1 MRLFLILLCYCA
13 VRAQVPMTIN
23 DYAGGPTEGDAW
35 ITLTTPSREW
45 ILHRLIWCKSLV
57 PNDQHP
63 DSLPHN
69 CVGRN
74 LLRIQLYPAA
84 GGTEETVVTE
94 PPTPSSPEEGE
105 EEATGHRYYVDPRR
119 VGGWDSRHQWIME
132 MELQRRDGEKTAAAT
147 MIEVLRFNAIDA
159 LPTTT
164 AATAVAVTPVPTTAH
179 QQDDTSSSIPGTSSS
194 AVEVRIQRP
203 WIGFVIILGVGLC
216 LIGGGVMAYRF
227 GHWRASLQKAG
238 ARNPYDWQHNQG
250 AYSDE
255 EERLRQE
262 DLQILSKMNN

>member
-1 MRLFLILLCYCA
+1 
-13 VRAQVPMTIN
+13 MTIN

-63 DSLPHN
+63 DPLPHN

-94 PPTPSSPEEGE
+94 PPNPSGSDAASS
-105 EEATGHRYYVDPRR
+105 EEATGNRYYVDPRR

-164 AATAVAVTPVPTTAH
+164 TAAAAAVVTPVPTTQSSGAA
-179 QQDDTSSSIPGTSSS
+179 TSSTTGADSSPSSS
-194 AVEVRIQRP
+194 TMVVTVQRP

-227 GHWRASLQKAG
+227 GHWRAPLQTAG
-238 ARNPYDWQHNQG
+238 ARNPYDWQHTQG